1 MSYDKIS
8 LPPLGDPALWWVFR
22 NRTVISNHNQVDV
35 DEWGSYEQRGDKI
48 ASLLLFRLTDKYNLP
63 FGWANILHDIFTSN
77 AYWQRI
83 SPALDLPDL
92 SQFESTIIGDALE
105 VFTLLI
111 QSLTLGIFRS
121 AR

>member
-1 MSYDKIS
+1 MWMN
-8 LPPLGDPALWWVFR
+8 G
-22 NRTVISNHNQVDV
+22 
-35 DEWGSYEQRGDKI
+35 GSYEQRGDKI